1 MKEDELRKVYT
12 KVSMVAMHALIS
24 SPKQRPKELTIAELA
39 TSFASE
45 LLYKIN
51 EAERNGFYL
60 ADDEWDF
67 DEWDFEEYDE
77 RNEETK

>member
-24 SPKQRPKELTIAELA
+24 SPKERPKGLTIAQLA

-45 LLYKIN
+45 LLRRIN
-51 EAERNGFYL
+51 EAERDGFYL

-67 DEWDFEEYDE
+67 EEYDE
-77 RNEETK
+77 RDEETK